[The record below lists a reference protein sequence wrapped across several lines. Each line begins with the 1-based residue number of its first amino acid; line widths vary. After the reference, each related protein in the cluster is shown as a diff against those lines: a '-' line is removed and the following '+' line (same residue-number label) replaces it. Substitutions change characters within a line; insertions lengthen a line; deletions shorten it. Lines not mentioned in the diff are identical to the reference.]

1 MDQDEI
7 IRISRQLAGHEVVAE
22 VLALSIVEFSRTRES
37 RIALR
42 LGHSEGVLRDTGRG
56 MRMTPDR
63 GDTISHAERA
73 LTSHYP
79 CLPSDDHVG
88 AVLHEL
94 VWGERGSLGPSLAN
108 FACRS
113 YRFTS
118 MREREIWSQQYQC
131 GQPTGPATMLGSTEE
146 TGTQVEFET
155 NRPIDSA
162 QVERLA
168 QTLCERIEGLS
179 ISVQHASAIS

>member
-1 MDQDEI
+1 MRQDEI
-7 IRISRQLAGHEVVAE
+7 IQISRQLAGHEVVAE
-22 VLALSIVEFSRTRES
+22 ILALSIVEFSRTRQS
-37 RIALR
+37 RIALS
-42 LGHSEGVLRDTGRG
+42 LGHSGGVLRDTGRG
-56 MRMTPDR
+56 MRLTPDR

-79 CLPSDDHVG
+79 CLPSDGDVG

-118 MREREIWSQQYQC
+118 MREREIWSQQYEC
-131 GQPTGPATMLGSTEE
+131 GQPTGPATLLGSTEE

-155 NRPIDSA
+155 NRPIDST

-168 QTLCERIEGLS
+168 QSLCERIHGLS
-179 ISVQHASAIS
+179 ISLERASASF